1 MYSSIVSILFS
12 FSPYFHCSSLE
23 SYLKIAQGGTNMKK
37 MRQAHLWIGLI
48 TSVFLLMEAITGL
61 LLAEPWLIGQQ
72 PKGEP
77 MLMQGVEQ
85 GQISSGNFAQGES
98 SSSPDLEQRGF
109 RPREGFRGE
118 RGGNSLAGIIRGLHE
133 GRLGNMDIRWAIDI
147 AAISMIFLTL
157 SGIYLSVKLLRAQRK
172 SRKKRSLKIAEG
184 Q

>member
-1 MYSSIVSILFS
+1 
-12 FSPYFHCSSLE
+12 
-23 SYLKIAQGGTNMKK
+23 MKK

-48 TSVFLLMEAITGL
+48 TSVFLLMEAVTGL

-85 GQISSGNFAQGES
+85 GQISTGMAQQGPSSAGNFAEGES
-98 SSSPDLEQRGF
+98 SSSPDLEQRSFG
-109 RPREGFRGE
+109 PREGFRGE

>member
-1 MYSSIVSILFS
+1 
-12 FSPYFHCSSLE
+12 
-23 SYLKIAQGGTNMKK
+23 

-48 TSVFLLMEAITGL
+48 TSVFLLMESITGL
-61 LLAEPWLIGQQ
+61 LLTEPWLIGQQ

-85 GQISSGNFAQGES
+85 GQISTGMAQQGQSSAGNFAQRES
-98 SSSPDLEQRGF
+98 SSSSDLEQRSFG
-109 RPREGFRGE
+109 PREGFRGE
-118 RGGNSLAGIIRGLHE
+118 RRGSSLAGIIRGLHE

-147 AAISMIFLTL
+147 VAISMIFLTL

-172 SRKKRSLKIAEG
+172 SQKKRSLKMAEG